1 VALDVVL
8 ALLPVIAFLMVL
20 WLMDSFRLVGPMS
33 ICSAVAFGALAAA
46 VSLSVNRWM
55 LGIPHVTSGVI
66 TMYVAPI
73 VEEVAKAV
81 PIAVLIAAARVGFLV
96 DAAIAGFAVGS
107 GFALVENLWYLQSF
121 PDATASFWVVRGFGT
136 AVLQGA
142 TTTIFAVVS
151 RTLVDRHADQ
161 PVKAFMPGLLAA
173 VAIHGVFNRRLL
185 PPVAQMLLLLTV
197 LPLLVLTVFK
207 RSERAMRDWIGAGLD
222 IDIELLGLMSSA
234 DFASTRFWRYL
245 LDLRARLPGPIVA
258 DMFCLLRIEL
268 ELSAEAKAL
277 LLARDAGLDLPV
289 TDDLE
294 ISLGERRYLK
304 RSIGTAGLLALKPL
318 QVSTHRDTWHRHL
331 LRR

>member
-8 ALLPVIAFLMVL
+8 ALLPVIAFLTVL
-20 WLMDSFRLVGPMS
+20 WLMDSFRLVRPMS
-33 ICSAVAFGALAAA
+33 ICSAIAFGGLAAL

-55 LGIPHVTSGVI
+55 LEVPSVTSGII
-66 TMYVAPI
+66 TLYVAPI
-73 VEEVAKAV
+73 VEEVAKAA
-81 PIAVLIAAARVGFLV
+81 PLAVLIATARVGFLV

-107 GFALVENLWYLQSF
+107 GFALVENLWYLQSLT
-121 PDATASFWVVRGFGT
+121 DTTASFWVVRGFGT

-151 RTLVDRHADQ
+151 RTLVDRHPDQ
-161 PVKAFMPGLLAA
+161 RVKPFLPGLFAA
-173 VAIHGVFNRRLL
+173 IAIHAVFNRRLL

-207 RSERAMRDWIGAGLD
+207 QSERAMRDWIGAGLD
-222 IDIELLGLMSSA
+222 IDIELLGLISSA
-234 DFASTRFWRYL
+234 GFASTRFGRYL

-268 ELSAEAKAL
+268 ELSAQAKAL
-277 LLARDAGLDLPV
+277 LLARDAGLELPI
-289 TDDLE
+289 THDLE
-294 ISLGERRYLK
+294 ISLDERRYLK

-318 QVSTHRDTWHRHL
+318 GISTHRDRWHRHL